1 MLPNPSLFGSALA
14 DLLGGGGNQ
23 LRRPDYRQAFYLAL
37 AKVLAAAAWIDGP
50 INQTEV
56 NVVKSLLNELSPRLT
71 TRELRRVQRYLTEP
85 APRGHWAELVLQ
97 LSEFTR
103 RRRRL
108 QFALERLH
116 ALLACDGAPGPAET
130 DLFEQAR
137 TLLGWHES
145 QPAATAAEGVVAGTT
160 GGAGDT
166 GDRRGAGAEDKEPS
180 SGAAPAEAGIRLGTL
195 HRAPRAVVP
204 APSPALAERVR
215 AAAPARLA
223 GGAADEPPPPKLAVV
238 AALVAHVTLRRAG
251 TEGEDAELVGF
262 TAAVSGVEDAVA
274 QAYLEEA
281 WAQVT
286 ATGSDRAA
294 LARELRARTSPA
306 EVAALAK
313 LLNAM
318 ADGEAALRRLRELT
332 ALLR

>member
-23 LRRPDYRQAFYLAL
+23 RRRPDYRQAFYLAL

-85 APRGHWAELVLQ
+85 APRGHWSELVAQ

-130 DLFEQAR
+130 GLFEQAR
-137 TLLGWHES
+137 TLLGWHDP
-145 QPAATAAEGVVAGTT
+145 QFARAAAVAAVSAGEAT
-160 GGAGDT
+160 
-166 GDRRGAGAEDKEPS
+166 
-180 SGAAPAEAGIRLGTL
+180 SGAAAPEAGLRLGAL
-195 HRAPRAVVP
+195 HSAPGAAAP
-204 APSPALAERVR
+204 APFPALAERVR

-223 GGAADEPPPPKLAVV
+223 AGADDQPPRKLAVV

-262 TAAVSGVEDAVA
+262 TAAVSAVEDAVA

-281 WAQVT
+281 WAQV
-286 ATGSDRAA
+286 AAAGSEPAA
-294 LARELRARTSPA
+294 LARELRLRTSPA

-332 ALLR
+332 ALGKATDGRGPG

>member
-23 LRRPDYRQAFYLAL
+23 PRRPDHRQAFYLAL

-116 ALLACDGAPGPAET
+116 ALLSCDGAPGPAET

-137 TLLGWHES
+137 TLLGWHDS
-145 QPAATAAEGVVAGTT
+145 QPAATAAAEGVVAGTAD
-160 GGAGDT
+160 AGDT
-166 GDRRGAGAEDKEPS
+166 GNRARVGDGGESA

-195 HRAPRAVVP
+195 RHAPRAVAP
-204 APSPALAERVR
+204 APSPALVERVR

-223 GGAADEPPPPKLAVV
+223 GAATDEPPPPKLAVV

-262 TAAVSGVEDAVA
+262 TAAVSAVEDAVA
-274 QAYLEEA
+274 EAYLDEA
-281 WAQVT
+281 WAQ
-286 ATGSDRAA
+286 AAAAGSEPAA
-294 LARELRARTSPA
+294 LAREMRLQTKPA

-332 ALLR
+332 AMLR

>member
-14 DLLGGGGNQ
+14 DLLGGGGN
-23 LRRPDYRQAFYLAL
+23 RRRPPDYRQAFYLAL

-71 TRELRRVQRYLTEP
+71 TREQRRVQRYLTEP
-85 APRGHWAELVLQ
+85 APPGHWSELVAQ

-116 ALLACDGAPGPAET
+116 ALLACDGAPGLAET

-137 TLLGWHES
+137 TLLGWHDP
-145 QPAATAAEGVVAGTT
+145 QFAGAAAAAVVS
-160 GGAGDT
+160 GAGEGT
-166 GDRRGAGAEDKEPS
+166 
-180 SGAAPAEAGIRLGTL
+180 SGAAAATAGIRLGAL
-195 HRAPRAVVP
+195 HPAPPAGTP
-204 APSPALAERVR
+204 APSSALVERVR

-223 GGAADEPPPPKLAVV
+223 VGAADQPPPRKLAVV

-251 TEGEDAELVGF
+251 TEGEDAELVGY
-262 TAAVSGVEDAVA
+262 TAAVSAVEDAVA

-281 WAQVT
+281 WAQV
-286 ATGSDRAA
+286 AAAGSEPAA
-294 LARELRARTSPA
+294 LARELRVRTSPA

-332 ALLR
+332 APGTATDGRGPG

>member
-23 LRRPDYRQAFYLAL
+23 PRRPDYRQAFYLAL

-85 APRGHWAELVLQ
+85 APRGHWAELVAQ

-137 TLLGWHES
+137 TLLGWHDS
-145 QPAATAAEGVVAGTT
+145 QPAAAAEGVGAGTA
-160 GGAGDT
+160 GDAGDT
-166 GDRRGAGAEDKEPS
+166 GNRARAGDGGEAA

-195 HRAPRAVVP
+195 HRAPLAAP
-204 APSPALAERVR
+204 APSPALVERVR

-223 GGAADEPPPPKLAVV
+223 GGATDEPPPPKLAVV

-262 TAAVSGVEDAVA
+262 TAAVSCVEDAVA

-281 WAQVT
+281 WAQVA

>member
-23 LRRPDYRQAFYLAL
+23 PRRPDYRQAFYLAL

-85 APRGHWAELVLQ
+85 APRGHWPELVAQ

-108 QFALERLH
+108 QFALERLQ

-137 TLLGWHES
+137 TLLGWHDS
-145 QPAATAAEGVVAGTT
+145 QPATTVAAEGVVAGTA

-166 GDRRGAGAEDKEPS
+166 SDRRDGGAEGEEP

-195 HRAPRAVVP
+195 HRAPLAAP
-204 APSPALAERVR
+204 APSPALVERVR

-223 GGAADEPPPPKLAVV
+223 GGATDEPPPPKLAVV

-262 TAAVSGVEDAVA
+262 TAAVSCVEDAVA

-281 WAQVT
+281 WAQVA